1 MYFSGE
7 AVKRLVCDH
16 IRRIYADS
24 IYRDRDV
31 EYYFRAVKRFPH
43 VDDPNAQCPL
53 AQMDYNA
60 LQRIQFRQEEYIS
73 MEGFNWGFK
82 RDENLIII
90 DKKKRVKRLFE

>member
-1 MYFSGE
+1 M
-7 AVKRLVCDH
+7 KRLICDH

-43 VDDPNAQCPL
+43 VDDPNAQCPWPKWTTMHYKGFISDRKNTP
-53 AQMDYNA
+53 AWKA
-60 LQRIQFRQEEYIS
+60 LIEAL
-73 MEGFNWGFK
+73 